1 MHSRLDK
8 EKWARWSAETLKIYS
23 QARCNAI
30 PWIESPSPFFYIAS
44 MELSPVTAS
53 LLSELDTFSGGT
65 IAHRP
70 DLGILLESGRV
81 PRLRDLLEELSFFS
95 KFLDR
100 TYRIMTRIG
109 RNGEG
114 YDRLA
119 SEFAEAVAKTRDL
132 VTSLIAESPG
142 DVRKRFAGTYLA
154 LTQDGLEN
162 LLSLCHDLSW
172 YKNWLIDTKR
182 ERKGRT

>member
-1 MHSRLDK
+1 M
-8 EKWARWSAETLKIYS
+8 EKWVPWRVETLKIYS

-53 LLSELDTFSGGT
+53 LLSELDKFSGGT
-65 IAHRP
+65 IAHRS

-81 PRLRDLLEELSFFS
+81 PRVRGLLEELSFFS

-119 SEFAEAVAKTRDL
+119 SEFSEAVAKTRDL
-132 VTSLIAESPG
+132 VTSLISESPG
-142 DVRKRFAGTYLA
+142 DVRKRFADTYLA
-154 LTQDGLEN
+154 LTQEGLEN

-172 YKNWLIDTKR
+172 YKNWLIDTKP
-182 ERKGRT
+182 ERKART